1 MNIYDACV
9 NRARAAPRAAARP
22 PSVSAS
28 HRTTNKR
35 FSGELHNG
43 TAALAHLLQA
53 VHEALPLDPLQ
64 PVPADV
70 EVDEPEAGLHVVV
83 VAQLLD
89 AVVPQVEPQ
98 ERLGDE
104 GVVEPL
110 QQVVRHVQPLQVVL
124 RVQQSVQLLQ
134 PVVVQSE
141 GLKVE
146 WSG

>member
-1 MNIYDACV
+1 MTRV
-9 NRARAAPRAAARP
+9 STARAAPRVAARP

>member
-1 MNIYDACV
+1 MTRVSTA
-9 NRARAAPRAAARP
+9 RARRHAPLPVLRLSPLPTEQRT
-22 PSVSAS
+22 SA
-28 HRTTNKR
+28 

>member
-1 MNIYDACV
+1 MNEEPTSDAIFF
-9 NRARAAPRAAARP
+9 P
-22 PSVSAS
+22 
-28 HRTTNKR
+28 
-35 FSGELHNG
+35 G
-43 TAALAHLLQA
+43 TRYKLSAHLLQA
-53 VHEALPLDPLQ
+53 VDEALPVDPLQ
-64 PVPADV
+64 PVAPDV

-89 AVVPQVEPQ
+89 LVVPQVEPE

-134 PVVVQSE
+134 AVVVQSE
-141 GLKVE
+141 GLK
-146 WSG
+146 SGEDRYTLSTTSACRHVFIFVIVRRVK